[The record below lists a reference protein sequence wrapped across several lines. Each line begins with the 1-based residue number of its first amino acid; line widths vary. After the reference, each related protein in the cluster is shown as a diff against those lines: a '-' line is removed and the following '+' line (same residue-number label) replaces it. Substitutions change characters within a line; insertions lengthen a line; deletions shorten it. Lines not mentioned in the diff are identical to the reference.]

1 MKHALERYNHLV
13 MVQLTAMSGNHENFT
28 DDILSEWIEVSVKE
42 KENIRRYLLK
52 KSLHIKTEKEFELLI
67 QQYQAEIIQL
77 LDVAFKGKLEN
88 LLEPHGRLYNV
99 ILKDL
104 EEILTHIENRYT
116 KYFSL
121 EEKVPASYFQASQ
134 PDLKRRVNELREF
147 STRVLANNKL
157 IKIVFN
163 PLDAFLNLEEKVS
176 YRQLMYVKDL
186 VSEME
191 AWASESEASTSFKSF
206 LSLLLYMNFNA
217 VKVVSFLMQE
227 IADSTNALP
236 EQNQRVE
243 RLAEYLKQC
252 NQTQIKPGVSF
263 RYNLHPLRDQLS
275 EWIEEEMVYLEK
287 QQRLFSVVPA
297 HVDEVIADKEKLQVS
312 FSVDVFSLFIRSAK
326 DSKMILNKEMKGIF
340 RIVSKFVRTGKV
352 DNPSAKSMFNKSY
365 VADRNAK
372 ETAINLL
379 HEMINHIRK
388 Y

>member
-13 MVQLTAMSGNHENFT
+13 MVQLTALSTNCKNFT
-28 DDILSEWIEVSVKE
+28 DDILSEWMEVSVKE

-77 LDVAFKGKLEN
+77 MDVAFKGKLEN
-88 LLEPHGRLYNV
+88 DSEPRGRLFDV

-121 EEKVPASYFQASQ
+121 EEKVPASYFQVSQ
-134 PDLKRRVNELREF
+134 PDLKKRVNELREF
-147 STRVLANNKL
+147 SIRVLANNQL

-163 PLDAFLNLEEKVS
+163 PLDAFLGREEKVS

-191 AWASESEASTSFKSF
+191 GWASESEPSTTLRSF
-206 LSLLLYMNFNA
+206 LALLLYMNFNA

-227 IADSTNALP
+227 IADSANALP
-236 EQNQRVE
+236 EQNQRLE
-243 RLAEYLKQC
+243 RLADYLKQC
-252 NQTQIKPGVSF
+252 NQTQTKPGVSF
-263 RYNLHPLRDQLS
+263 RHNIPPLKDQLS
-275 EWIEEEMVYLEK
+275 DWIEEEMVCLEK
-287 QQRLFSVVPA
+287 KQTRFSVIPGYA
-297 HVDEVIADKEKLQVS
+297 DEVIADEEKLHLS
-312 FSVDVFSLFIRSAK
+312 FSIDIFSLLMRAAK
-326 DSKMILNKEMKGIF
+326 DSKMFLNKELKGIF
-340 RIVSKFVRTGKV
+340 RIVSRFVRTGKV
-352 DNPSAKSMFNKSY
+352 DKPSPNSMFNKSY
-365 VADRNAK
+365 VAERNAK
-372 ETAINLL
+372 EAAIDLL
-379 HEMINHIRK
+379 HEMIRNLRK

>member
-13 MVQLTAMSGNHENFT
+13 MVQLTAMSTDCENFT

-88 LLEPHGRLYNV
+88 LSEPHGRLYDV

-163 PLDAFLNLEEKVS
+163 PLDAFLKREEKVS

-206 LSLLLYMNFNA
+206 LSLLLYMNFNGL
-217 VKVVSFLMQE
+217 KVVSFLMQE

-236 EQNQRVE
+236 EQNQRLE

-252 NQTQIKPGVSF
+252 NQTQTRPGVSY
-263 RYNLHPLRDQLS
+263 RHNLPPLKHQLS
-275 EWIEEEMVYLEK
+275 DWIAEEMVCMEK
-287 QQRLFSVVPA
+287 KQLRFSVVPE
-297 HVDEVIADKEKLQVS
+297 HVDEAIGDEEKLHLA
-312 FSVDVFSLFIRSAK
+312 FSVDILSLLIRAAK
-326 DSKMILNKEMKGIF
+326 DSKMFLNKELKGIF
-340 RIVSKFVRTGKV
+340 RIVSRFVRTGKV
-352 DNPSAKSMFNKSY
+352 DKPSPNSMFNKSY
-365 VADRNAK
+365 AAERNAK
-372 ETAINLL
+372 DAAIDLL
-379 HEMINHIRK
+379 HEMISNLRK

>member
-13 MVQLTAMSGNHENFT
+13 MVQLTALSTNCKNFT
-28 DDILSEWIEVSVKE
+28 DDILSEWMEVSEKE

-77 LDVAFKGKLEN
+77 MDVAFKGKLEN
-88 LLEPHGRLYNV
+88 DSEPRGRLFDV

-121 EEKVPASYFQASQ
+121 EEKVPASYFQVSQ
-134 PDLKRRVNELREF
+134 PDLKKRVNELREF
-147 STRVLANNKL
+147 SIRVLANNQL
-157 IKIVFN
+157 IKIIFN
-163 PLDAFLNLEEKVS
+163 PLDAFLGREEKVS
-176 YRQLMYVKDL
+176 YRQLMYVKEL

-191 AWASESEASTSFKSF
+191 GWASESEASTSLKSF
-206 LSLLLYMNFNA
+206 LALLLYMNFNA

-236 EQNQRVE
+236 EQNQRLE
-243 RLAEYLKQC
+243 RLADYLKQC
-252 NQTQIKPGVSF
+252 NQTQTKPGVSF
-263 RYNLHPLRDQLS
+263 RHNLPPLKDQLS
-275 EWIEEEMVYLEK
+275 DWIEEEMVCLEK
-287 QQRLFSVVPA
+287 KQTRFSVVPGYA
-297 HVDEVIADKEKLQVS
+297 DEVIADEEKLHLS
-312 FSVDVFSLFIRSAK
+312 FSIDIFSLLIRAAK
-326 DSKMILNKEMKGIF
+326 DSKMFLNKELKGIF
-340 RIVSKFVRTGKV
+340 RIVSRFVRTVKV
-352 DNPSAKSMFNKSY
+352 DKPSPNSMFNKSY

-372 ETAINLL
+372 EAAIDLL
-379 HEMINHIRK
+379 HEMIRNLRK

>member
-13 MVQLTAMSGNHENFT
+13 MVQLTALSTNCKNFT
-28 DDILSEWIEVSVKE
+28 DDILSEWMEVSVKE

-77 LDVAFKGKLEN
+77 MDVAFKGKLEN
-88 LLEPHGRLYNV
+88 DSEPRGRLFDV

-121 EEKVPASYFQASQ
+121 EEKVPASYFQVSQ

-147 STRVLANNKL
+147 SIRVLANNQL

-163 PLDAFLNLEEKVS
+163 PLDAFLGREEKVS

-191 AWASESEASTSFKSF
+191 GWASESEPSTTLRSF
-206 LSLLLYMNFNA
+206 LALLLYMNFNA

-227 IADSTNALP
+227 IADSANALP
-236 EQNQRVE
+236 EQNQRLE
-243 RLAEYLKQC
+243 RLADYLKQC
-252 NQTQIKPGVSF
+252 NQTQTKPGVSF
-263 RYNLHPLRDQLS
+263 RHNIPPLKDQLS
-275 EWIEEEMVYLEK
+275 DWIEEEMVCLEK
-287 QQRLFSVVPA
+287 KQTRFSVIPGYA
-297 HVDEVIADKEKLQVS
+297 DEVIADEEKLHLS
-312 FSVDVFSLFIRSAK
+312 FSIDIFSLLMRAAK
-326 DSKMILNKEMKGIF
+326 DSKMFLNKELKGIF
-340 RIVSKFVRTGKV
+340 RIVSRFVRTGKV
-352 DNPSAKSMFNKSY
+352 DKPSPNSMFNKSY
-365 VADRNAK
+365 VAERNAK
-372 ETAINLL
+372 EAAIDLL
-379 HEMINHIRK
+379 HEMIRNLRK